1 MKSVN
6 KKNIKILGIS
16 GSPVTDGNTENF
28 LQKARESISDPN
40 VHHEAVNLSWLDI
53 NDCVHC
59 NFYLSWQKPGF
70 NSPRDYLLYK

>member
-6 KKNIKILGIS
+6 KKEIKILGIS
-16 GSPVTDGNTENF
+16 GSPVKDGNTENS
-28 LQKARESISDPN
+28 LQKTMESISDSD

-53 NDCVHC
+53 KDCVHC
-59 NFYLSWQKPGF
+59 SFCLSRQKPGF